1 MTGLEALVER
11 AAQGDGSAFGQLVSR
26 CWGLV
31 YAICLDEV
39 GRPIDAED
47 LTQEVFVRVHR
58 DLGGLREPER
68 FLAWLRQV
76 ARNVCRM
83 WLRRRRVA
91 FAPLEAVAEQ
101 NDLSAAA
108 RLRRLELGE
117 IVSRMLAQVSP
128 KSREV
133 LALHYLARCSEAEI
147 AETLGLFPATVK
159 SRLHE
164 ARGQAKRKLL
174 PVVRELLSLQTPL
187 EEIVEQIMAR
197 CGSPGCICPDML
209 LEGR

>member
-31 YAICLDEV
+31 YAICLGEV
-39 GRPIDAED
+39 GRPTDAED
-47 LTQEVFVRVHR
+47 LTQEVFVQVHR
-58 DLGGLREPER
+58 DLGDLRAPGR

-76 ARNVCRM
+76 TRNVCRM
-83 WLRRRRVA
+83 WLRRGRIASV
-91 FAPLEAVAEQ
+91 PLGAGTEQEDPTAVAT
-101 NDLSAAA
+101 
-108 RLRRLELGE
+108 LREAELAE
-117 IVSRMLAQVSP
+117 IVGRMLAQVSP

-133 LALHYLARCSEAEI
+133 LALHYLAGCSEADI
-147 AETLGLFPATVK
+147 AETLGLLSATVK
-159 SRLHE
+159 SRLRE
-164 ARGQAKRKLL
+164 AREQAKRKLL
-174 PVVRELLSLQTPL
+174 PVVRELLSLQTPS

-197 CGSPGCICPDML
+197 CGNPGCICPDML